1 MEYCS
6 HGTLEEAAKQGLPEV
21 AMRRYTK
28 DILTAIDFLHERNV
42 VHRDVKG
49 LLSVFTSRLTSVNL
63 SSL

>member
-21 AMRRYTK
+21 AIRRYTK
-28 DILTAIDFLHERNV
+28 DILTAIDVLHEHNV

-49 LLSVFTSRLTSVNL
+49 YA
-63 SSL
+63 SSLFYFCP